1 MRVRHLSLLALLL
14 LATDAPAVEFTLEEP
29 PKSFRARKL
38 REKATAAWTE
48 AEAVRQRLH
57 DKKAEPVPPEEIAA
71 AVAQLEKVIFFFEK
85 SLRIEW
91 NERANRTQAS
101 ALRAWF
107 DLRPHLPAPVPPKTD
122 EEKKAR
128 AKLLK
133 KAKRQRSGDL
143 RKTIMEW
150 GHDRRYDNMLTR
162 CRRCDG
168 RGVLSAPFGGRPP
181 PCPSCNRRKMHLSR
195 RAVLDARWYIQ
206 SPLFREDGR
215 NVSRMDSL
223 LRTARHQPQRL
234 APFVKSI
241 SIQDVEDHDTWAK
254 VVVKEKL
261 QDKPKLK
268 STTEIQTYRLYRIG
282 RNWYLW
288 NSRADAKVLDLE
300 KIDPE
305 PKPEEG

>member
-1 MRVRHLSLLALLL
+1 MDL
-14 LATDAPAVEFTLEEP
+14 TLDEP

-57 DKKAEPVPPEEIAA
+57 DKKAEPVAPEELAA
-71 AVAQLEKVIFFFEK
+71 AVAQLETVIFYFEK

-91 NERANRTQAS
+91 NERANRTQAN

-107 DLRPHLPAPVPPKTD
+107 DLRPHLPAPVPPKTE
-122 EEKKAR
+122 EEKKAH
-128 AKLLK
+128 AKRLK
-133 KAKRQRSGDL
+133 KAKRQRNGDL

-181 PCPSCNRRKMHLSR
+181 PCPSCSRMKMHLSR
-195 RAVLDARWYIQ
+195 DAVLDARWYIQ
-206 SPLFREDGR
+206 SPLFRDDGR
-215 NVSRMDSL
+215 NVNRIDSL
-223 LRTARHQPQRL
+223 LRSARHQPQRL

-261 QDKPKLK
+261 QDKPKVK
-268 STTEIQTYRLYRIG
+268 STTEIRTYRLYRIG

-288 NSRADAKVLDLE
+288 DSRADAKVLDLE

-305 PKPEEG
+305 PKSEEED